1 MLIALLRDNPL
12 LLLFAV
18 AAIGYPL
25 GRLRVGGH
33 ALGIAAVLFVG
44 LAFGAIDETL
54 ALPDLVY
61 QLGLVLFVYTVGASS
76 GPAFFDALGRKG
88 LRDNLLVATL
98 IAVATGLTI
107 AMAHTLTLGAAQGAG
122 LFAGALTNTPALAA
136 VLETLARHG
145 STSAAGRSAAVVGY
159 SIAYPLGVLGVI
171 MAIALAQRI
180 WRIDY
185 RREARALEEFGASP
199 SVLVNHT
206 IRVRRPAGQ
215 RASIADAARHAGGA
229 VRFARIGSGSTVRV
243 ATPDDVLADGDLV
256 SVVGH
261 PEDVERLVA
270 WLGERADEP
279 LELDRSVLDFRRI
292 FVSHPRAVARRVSD
306 LDLLRRFGATITR
319 VRRGDVDFVA
329 RDDTI
334 LEPGD
339 RVRVVAPRD
348 RLAAIGDFLG
358 DSYRHL
364 SEIDVLTFS
373 LGICAGLLLGSVD
386 IPLPG
391 GGAFRLGIAGGPLLV
406 ALVLSK
412 LDRTGPLV
420 WSLPYGA
427 NLTIRQFGLVLFLAG
442 IGTRAGGAFA
452 DTMLGG
458 GGWQI
463 LLAGA
468 VISTST
474 ALLLLVIGYRLLR
487 IPMSVLIGMVAGLQT
502 NPAVLSYATEQTR
515 NDLPNVGYA
524 TVYPVAMIVKIIL
537 AQVLLSVLS

>member
-1 MLIALLRDNPL
+1 MLALLRDNPL

-25 GRLRVGGH
+25 GRLRVGGN

-44 LAFGAIDETL
+44 LAFGAIDDAL

-88 LRDNLLVATL
+88 LRDNVLVAAL
-98 IAVATGLTI
+98 IASAMMLTFVVAR
-107 AMAHTLTLGAAQGAG
+107 ALTLPAAQSAG
-122 LFAGALTNTPALAA
+122 LFAGSLTNTPALAA
-136 VLETLARHG
+136 LLETLARQG
-145 STSAAGRSAAVVGY
+145 DASAADRSAAVVGY
-159 SIAYPLGVLGVI
+159 SIAYPIGVLGVI
-171 MAIALAQRI
+171 AAIAIAQRL
-180 WRIDY
+180 WRVDY
-185 RREARALEEFGASP
+185 RREARALEDFAASP

-215 RASIADAARHAGGA
+215 RVGLAEAAREAGGDL
-229 VRFARIGSGSTVRV
+229 RFARVGHGGEVRV
-243 ATPDDVLADGDLV
+243 AKPDDTLVDGDLV

-261 PEDVERLVA
+261 PDDVDRLVA
-270 WLGERADEP
+270 WLGEKSEES

-292 FVSHPRAVARRVSD
+292 FVSHPRAVARRVAD

-329 RDDTI
+329 QDDTI

-348 RLAAIGDFLG
+348 RLGAIAEFLG

-364 SEIDVLTFS
+364 SEIDVLTFG
-373 LGICAGLLLGSVD
+373 LGICAGLLLGSID
-386 IPLPG
+386 LPLPG
-391 GGAFRLGIAGGPLLV
+391 GGSFRLGIAGGPLIV
-406 ALVLSK
+406 ALILSK

-427 NLTIRQFGLVLFLAG
+427 NLTLRQFGLVLFLAG

-452 DTMLGG
+452 ETLFSG
-458 GGWQI
+458 GGWQL

-468 VISTST
+468 AITVST
-474 ALLLLVIGYRLLR
+474 ALLALRIGHRLLR
-487 IPMSVLIGMVAGLQT
+487 IPMSVLIGMVAGMQT
-502 NPAVLSYATEQTR
+502 SPAVLSYATEQTR

-524 TVYPVAMIVKIIL
+524 TVYPVAMLVKIVL
-537 AQVLLSVLS
+537 AQVLLSALT